1 MNKKY
6 LKSLIDGVSAIEVQ
20 NETQQIAKYELIEYV
35 EELQDKIDKAIEYIE
50 SNPNVFYDE
59 YLIDVETLLENEGK
73 DEFVGEIK
81 FISKLLEILKGGK
94 NE

>member
-35 EELQDKIDKAIEYIE
+35 EELQDKIDKAIEIAKANHGSCMWCE
-50 SNPNVFYDE
+50 S
-59 YLIDVETLLENEGK
+59 VE
-73 DEFVGEIK
+73 
-81 FISKLLEILKGGK
+81 EILKGDN
-94 NE
+94 NEC